1 MKLQRGSWLRVMLWT
16 KRVVLGLGI
25 LLLAFLFGWVPY
37 WLGGVATTRKFQFN
51 DKENAGLTPASFHL
65 SSEDVT
71 FKAPDGTELR
81 GWWVPAA
88 AAKGSVVLAHGLN
101 RSRIEMVKKVPFL
114 NGLGWNAL
122 LFDMR
127 HHGES
132 GGAATTFGQLEKD
145 DVRAAA
151 AFARARTPGPVVLWG
166 VSLGA
171 ASVILA
177 AADDPTVAGV
187 VGDSSYRSLTDTV
200 HHHLSL
206 FRGFRWWAAIV
217 PPWPTAN
224 EVLFWMG
231 RRGGFDP
238 AAVDVRAAAG
248 RLAGRPALFVA
259 NTEDPRMP
267 KEIAFEL
274 KEAAGEGAMVLLVPG
289 KSHGGA
295 WRDGTAAY
303 GAAVTRVL
311 DAVLA
316 GTGNHHPVSA
326 SVVAAP
332 PKP

>member
-1 MKLQRGSWLRVMLWT
+1 MLWT

-25 LLLAFLFGWVPY
+25 LLLAFVFGWVPY
-37 WLGGVATTRKFQFN
+37 WLGGLATTRKFQFN
-51 DKENAGLTPASFHL
+51 DKENAGLTPESFHL
-65 SSEDVT
+65 ASENVA
-71 FKAPDGTELR
+71 FKAPDGAELR
-81 GWWVPAA
+81 GWFVPVAG
-88 AAKGSVVLAHGLN
+88 AKGTVILAHGLN

-114 NGLGWNAL
+114 HDLGWNAL

-132 GGAATTFGQLEKD
+132 GGGATTFGQLEKD
-145 DVRAAA
+145 DVRAAT
-151 AFARARTPGPVVLWG
+151 AFVRSRAPGPVVLWG

-200 HHHLSL
+200 HHHLNL
-206 FRGFRWWAAIV
+206 FRGFRWWMRIV
-217 PPWPTAN
+217 PSWPTAD

-238 AAVDVRAAAG
+238 KAVDVRAAAS

-259 NTEDPRMP
+259 NTDDQRMP

-274 KEAAGEGAMVLLVPG
+274 KEAAGDGAAVLLVPG

-295 WRDGTAAY
+295 WRDGTVQY
-303 GAAVTRVL
+303 GAAVTRL
-311 DAVLA
+311 LEAALA
-316 GTGNHHPVSA
+316 GTGSA
-326 SVVAAP
+326 HLASAGALAAS

>member
-1 MKLQRGSWLRVMLWT
+1 MLWT

-25 LLLAFLFGWVPY
+25 LLLVFVFGWVPY

-51 DKENAGLTPASFHL
+51 DKENSGLTPATFHL
-65 SSEDVT
+65 ASEDVA
-71 FKAPDGTELR
+71 FKAPDGTELQ

-88 AAKGSVVLAHGLN
+88 GSKGSVVLAHGLN
-101 RSRIEMVKKVPFL
+101 RSRIEMVKKTPFL
-114 NGLGWNAL
+114 HALGWNAL

-127 HHGES
+127 HHGAS
-132 GGAATTFGQLEKD
+132 GGAATTFGQREKD

-151 AFARARTPGPVVLWG
+151 AFARARAPGPVVLWG

-177 AADDPTVAGV
+177 AADDPAVAGV

-206 FRGFRWWAAIV
+206 FRGWRWWTLIV
-217 PPWPTAN
+217 PPWPTAS

-238 AAVDVRAAAG
+238 EATDVRAAAA

-274 KEAAGEGAMVLLVPG
+274 KEAAGDGAMVLLVPG
-289 KSHGGA
+289 RSHGGA
-295 WRDGTAAY
+295 WRDGTAQY
-303 GAAVTRVL
+303 EAAVTRVL
-311 DAVLA
+311 EAALA
-316 GTGNHHPVSA
+316 RPGSAHLASA
-326 SVVAAP
+326 SVPVAP